1 MQPERR
7 RVANHDGTSQKPK
20 DGGRHFVTDV
30 RFTLSL
36 SEIRFELARLGSR
49 AAESPWRFATT
60 PDHALTIQRGFALAI
75 DSYRARY
82 GEIRAASIDPAIVRF
97 ADGGADG

>member
-1 MQPERR
+1 M
-7 RVANHDGTSQKPK
+7 ANQDGASQKPQG
-20 DGGRHFVTDV
+20 DERHFVNDV

-36 SEIRFELARLGSR
+36 SEIRFELSRLGSP
-49 AAESPWRFATT
+49 ASELPWQFATT
-60 PDHALTIQRGFALAI
+60 PDHALTMQRGFAFAI

-82 GEIRAASIDPAIVRF
+82 GEIRAASMDPGIVRF